1 MLQQH
6 FDQPL
11 RMAARDAGELGSP
24 TPRPYSPRQ
33 TEDSGGWE
41 GLEMEDAAFDYVI
54 VGAGSAGC
62 VLANRLS
69 EDPAVTVALIE
80 AGGRD
85 RNPWIHIPAGYYR
98 NFSNPAV
105 TWQFGSGPEPHLDGR
120 IVSWPRGRVLG
131 GSSAING
138 LLYVR
143 GQAQD
148 FDVWRQLGN
157 AGWGWHDVLP
167 YFKRAE
173 NQERGADDLHGAGG
187 PLSVSDVRLG
197 QRHLCDA
204 FIEACAAA
212 GIPRS
217 ADFNGPDQ
225 EGAGYY
231 QLTNRNGRRCSTAV
245 AYLNPVRGRRN
256 LRIVTG
262 ALVQAIELDGRR
274 ATGVRCERNG
284 GTETVAARREVIL
297 AAGAIGSPH
306 ILQLSGIGPGA
317 VLKAAGV
324 PVRHELAGVGE
335 NLQDHLQVR
344 FIYHCTGRGSLNDV
358 WHSPWL
364 RVRAGLEYALTRR
377 GILTIGAGVAGA
389 FARSRP
395 DVDLPDVQFHFMPLS
410 ADRPGQGLHAF
421 SGVTLSVCQLRPE
434 SRGTLAIKSADP
446 AAHPA
451 IVSNYL
457 AAETDRRVLLD
468 GMKLVRRVTG
478 QPAFA
483 RHVVREHLPGPEAAT
498 DEALMAYARGYATTV
513 FHPCGTCKMGSG
525 SDARAVVDARLR
537 VHGLAGL
544 RVADASIMPNLTSGN
559 TNAPTIMIAE
569 KAADMV
575 LADARD
581 GALRAA

>member
-1 MLQQH
+1 M
-6 FDQPL
+6 D
-11 RMAARDAGELGSP
+11 
-24 TPRPYSPRQ
+24 
-33 TEDSGGWE
+33 GGV
-41 GLEMEDAAFDYVI
+41 FDYVI

-69 EDPAVTVALIE
+69 EDPGTTVALVE

-85 RNPWIHIPAGYYR
+85 RNPWIHVPAGYYR

-105 TWQFGSGPEPHLDGR
+105 TWQYGSGPEPHLDGR
-120 IVSWPRGRVLG
+120 VVPWPRGRVLG

-148 FDVWRQLGN
+148 FDVWRQFGN
-157 AGWGWHDVLP
+157 VGWAYQDVLP
-167 YFKRAE
+167 YFKRSE
-173 NQERGADDLHGAGG
+173 DQERGADELHGAGG
-187 PLSVSDVRLG
+187 PLGVSDVRLG
-197 QRHLCDA
+197 QRQLCNA
-204 FIEACAAA
+204 FIDACEAA

-217 ADFNGPDQ
+217 ADFNGASQ

-245 AYLNPVRGRRN
+245 AYLRPARSRRN
-256 LRIVTG
+256 LRIVTA
-262 ALVQAIELDGRR
+262 ALVHGIELDGRR
-274 ATGVRCERNG
+274 AIGIRCGRAG
-284 GTETVAARREVIL
+284 RVETIGARREVIL
-297 AAGAIGSPH
+297 AAGAIGSPQ

-317 VLKAAGV
+317 VLAASGV

-344 FIYHCTGRGSLNDV
+344 FIYACSSGGSLNEV
-358 WHSPWL
+358 WHSPWQQL
-364 RVRAGLEYALTRR
+364 RAGLEYLLTRR

-410 ADRPGQGLHAF
+410 ADRPGQGLHKF
-421 SGVTLSVCQLRPE
+421 SGVTASVCQLRPE
-434 SRGTLAIKSADP
+434 SRGTLAIASADP
-446 AAHPA
+446 AAHPS
-451 IVSNYL
+451 IVANYL

-468 GMKLVRRVTG
+468 GMKLIRRTTS

-483 RHVVREHLPGPEAAT
+483 RYVLREHLPGPEADS

-513 FHPCGTCKMGSG
+513 FHPCGTCKMGS
-525 SDARAVVDARLR
+525 DPRAVVDARLK
-537 VHGLAGL
+537 VHGIAGL
-544 RVADASIMPNLTSGN
+544 RVADASIMPTLTSGN
-559 TNAPTIMIAE
+559 TNAPTIMIGE
-569 KAADMV
+569 KAADMIRE
-575 LADARD
+575 DARA
-581 GALRAA
+581 GAPLQ

>member
-1 MLQQH
+1 MG
-6 FDQPL
+6 
-11 RMAARDAGELGSP
+11 ANASGDA
-24 TPRPYSPRQ
+24 
-33 TEDSGGWE
+33 SGT
-41 GLEMEDAAFDYVI
+41 AFDYVI

-69 EDPAVTVALIE
+69 ADPAVSVALIE

-98 NFSNPAV
+98 NIFNPAV
-105 TWQFGSGPEPHLDGR
+105 TWQYGSGPEPHLDGR

-157 AGWGWHDVLP
+157 VGWGWSDVLP

-173 NQERGADDLHGAGG
+173 DQERGADELHGAGG
-187 PLSVSDVRLG
+187 PLGVSDVRLS
-197 QRHLCDA
+197 QRGLCDA
-204 FIEACAAA
+204 FIDACVEA
-212 GIPRS
+212 GIPRTD
-217 ADFNGPDQ
+217 DFNGLEQ

-245 AYLNPVRGRRN
+245 GYLNPVRARRN
-256 LRIVTG
+256 LAILTG

-274 ATGVRCERNG
+274 ATGVRCVRDGRVEIL
-284 GTETVAARREVIL
+284 AARREVIL
-297 AAGAIGSPH
+297 AAGAIGSPQ

-317 VLKAAGV
+317 VLQAAGV
-324 PVRHELAGVGE
+324 PVRHELPGVGE

-344 FIYHCTGRGSLNDV
+344 FIYECRGRGSLNDV

-364 RVRAGLEYALTRR
+364 KLRTGLEYALTRR
-377 GILTIGAGVAGA
+377 GILPIGAGVAGA

-395 DVDLPDVQFHFMPLS
+395 ELDLPDVQFHFMPLS
-410 ADRPGQGLHAF
+410 ADRPGRGLHPF
-421 SGVTLSVCQLRPE
+421 SGVTVSVCQLRPE
-434 SRGTLAIKSADP
+434 SRGTLAIRGADP

-468 GMKLVRRVTG
+468 GMKLTRRVVAA
-478 QPAFA
+478 PAFA
-483 RHVVREHLPGPEAAT
+483 AHVVREHLPGPETAS

-513 FHPCGTCKMGSG
+513 FHPCGTCKMGT
-525 SDARAVVDARLR
+525 DASAVVDARLR
-537 VHGLAGL
+537 VRGVEGL
-544 RVADASIMPNLTSGN
+544 RVADASIMPTLTSGN
-559 TNAPTIMIAE
+559 TNAPTVMIGE
-569 KAADMV
+569 KAADMIRE
-575 LADARD
+575 DAR
-581 GALRAA
+581 ARTMRAA